1 MQRKQRCS
9 DNAAATVYL
18 LNAYK
23 TDGNVHAYAHPTP
36 PPVTDTDC
44 DRRKTLACLTLANLD
59 TSSRFE
65 RNACAICE

>member
-1 MQRKQRCS
+1 MQHKQRCL
-9 DNAAATVYL
+9 DNAAPTVYL

-36 PPVTDTDC
+36 PPATDTDC
-44 DRRKTLACLTLANLD
+44 DRPKTLANLD